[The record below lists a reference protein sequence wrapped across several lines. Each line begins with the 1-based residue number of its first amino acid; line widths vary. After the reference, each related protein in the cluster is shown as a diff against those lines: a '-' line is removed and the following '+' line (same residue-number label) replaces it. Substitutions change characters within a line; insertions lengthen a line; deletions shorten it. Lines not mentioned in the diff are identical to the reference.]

1 MKKLFF
7 LTISLVLAVSAIAFT
22 FSACGTEEGLKP
34 VETISFTDSLG
45 RKIELTNKPE
55 RVAALL
61 GSFADVWILSGGD
74 ICASTDDAWED
85 FELEL
90 PNAQNIGGSHS
101 VNLEMLL
108 SAKPDFVIASSS
120 TSSNVEMKDVLENAG
135 IKVAYFD
142 VDNFDDYLS
151 MLDICTNITGRKD
164 LYKENGLDIKEKID
178 KIKAECVSKNIP
190 DKKRSVLLL
199 RAASGS
205 VKVKNSKG
213 TILGEML
220 ADLGCINIADNDD
233 SLLENL
239 NIENIIKEEPYR
251 VFVVTM
257 GNDTQKALD
266 NVEKMMKENPAWG
279 TLDAIKND
287 RYYVMERKL
296 FNNKPNADW
305 AESYE
310 KLKDILLDEK

>member
-1 MKKLFF
+1 MKKLF
-7 LTISLVLAVSAIAFT
+7 LITISLVLAVSAIAFT
-22 FSACGTEEGLKP
+22 FSACNTEESSEA
-34 VETISFTDSLG
+34 VETISFTDALG
-45 RKIELTNKPE
+45 RKIELKNKPE

-61 GSFADVWILSGGD
+61 GSFADVWMLSGGE
-74 ICASTDDAWED
+74 ICATTDDAWED

-142 VDNFDDYLS
+142 VDNFYDYLS

-199 RAASGS
+199 RASSG

-239 NIENIIKEEPYR
+239 NIENIIKEDPYR

-257 GNDTQKALD
+257 GNDTKKAMD

-279 TLDAIKND
+279 TLEAIKND

-310 KLKDILLDEK
+310 KLKEILLDEK

>member
-142 VDNFDDYLS
+142 VDNFYDYLS

-199 RAASGS
+199 RASSGS

-239 NIENIIKEEPYR
+239 NIENIIKEDPYR

-257 GNDTQKALD
+257 GNDTKKAMD